1 MKKLVKS
8 FTFWFVIVGIVGIV
22 LNLVGADDIRLFIGL
37 NPILNV
43 LSSSGTC
50 RDFINTIPYLWH
62 ILSIITMAGYG
73 LILDGLKA
81 LIKKG
86 KSKWVIDSK

>member
-1 MKKLVKS
+1 MKKIAKS

-22 LNLVGADDIRLFIGL
+22 LNLVGADDIRLFVGL

-43 LSSSGTC
+43 LSSSKTC
-50 RDFINTIPYLWH
+50 REYINTIPYLWH

-73 LILDGLKA
+73 LVLDGVKA
-81 LIKKG
+81 LIKKN
-86 KSKWVIDSK
+86 K